1 VECTAGDGDKIAE
14 GGAAVSRF
22 VKQLLGNPL
31 ARIVIAAMGQ
41 SAAHLLKRD
50 FHIRRCPFI
59 HISHE
64 RTPITNLKNTR

>member
-1 VECTAGDGDKIAE
+1 
-14 GGAAVSRF
+14 
-22 VKQLLGNPL
+22 
-31 ARIVIAAMGQ
+31 VIAAMGQ

-64 RTPITNLKNTR
+64 RSPITNRKNTREPRHNRHAAEITYVTK